1 MESYYNLG
9 IVKMTTGE
17 SGRGLILKRELSL
30 DECKY
35 ILSEIFGIKLYIRE
49 DFDDEEEYIE
59 QNLEYQKVVNKW
71 LKGECSSKNVD
82 YFRIIWMIGRLIL

>member
-1 MESYYNLG
+1 
-9 IVKMTTGE
+9 MTTGE

-35 ILSEIFGIKLYIRE
+35 ILSEIFGIKLYTRE

-82 YFRIIWMIGRLIL
+82 YFRII